1 MGPILPSGATPPAWS
16 REHQRLHRHLLRHP
30 GLLPTG
36 ATVLLAVSG
45 GQDSMALTALLRDL
59 QRLHHWRL
67 LLWHGDHG
75 WRPESAAQA
84 AELGAWAKA
93 EGLAL
98 LRQRAS
104 AGEAEGEAAARR
116 WRYGCLVQAAR
127 QAGCSHVVTAHTATD
142 RAETVLLHLARGSHR
157 RGLGSLRRSRPL
169 DDGQPPLA
177 LVRPLLLF
185 SRAETAAICQAWG
198 IPVWQDPSNASPLLS
213 RNRVRAEVLPVLEAL
228 HPGASLRISAQ
239 AERLAEELDQEE
251 ELLRLALAGLRIP
264 EPGRGLLRR
273 DLSRLQRGNQRRL
286 LQLWLA
292 ETTGQALEAAVL
304 EGLVDRLEPRRGA
317 GVLALTGG
325 WRLCWD
331 RSTLRLSHDQ
341 AGADH
346 ARSRRG
352 R

>member
-1 MGPILPSGATPPAWS
+1 M
-16 REHQRLHRHLLRHP
+16 
-30 GLLPTG
+30 G

-59 QRLHHWRL
+59 RRLHQWRL

-75 WRPESAAQA
+75 WRPESADQA
-84 AELGAWAKA
+84 AELGAWAEA
-93 EGLAL
+93 EGLML
-98 LRQRAS
+98 LTQRARP
-104 AGEAEGEAAARR
+104 GEAEGEAAARR
-116 WRYGCLVQAAR
+116 WRYACLAACAR
-127 QAGCSHVVTAHTATD
+127 QAGCSRVVTAHTASD

-157 RGLGSLRRSRPL
+157 RGLGSLRHSRPL
-169 DDGQPPLA
+169 DGDQPPLT

-198 IPVWQDPSNASPLLS
+198 LPVWPDPSNASALLS

-228 HPGASLRISAQ
+228 HPGASLRMSAQ

-251 ELLRLALAGLRIP
+251 ELLRLALAELRMPEP
-264 EPGRGLLRR
+264 EPGLRR
-273 DLSRLQRGNQRRL
+273 RELSRLQRGNQRRL
-286 LQLWLA
+286 LRLWLA
-292 ETTGQALEAAVL
+292 DTAALTLEAAVL

-331 RSTLRLSHDQ
+331 RSTLRLSHDP
-341 AGADH
+341 AGAAH
-346 ARSRRG
+346 ARSRR
-352 R
+352 RC